1 MFTFRIRYFIL
12 AVLLFVIEILIA
24 VFLHD
29 GIIRAYV
36 GDFLVVIL
44 LYCFVRS
51 FAKLS
56 IMETAVGVLLLA
68 YIIETLQ
75 YFNLLALLH
84 LEGSTVA
91 NVILGN
97 QFEWIDIIA
106 YTLGIIVVIVVEK
119 LTHGLN
125 ISPSD
130 PGRSD
135 GGQFNLNNK

>member
-1 MFTFRIRYFIL
+1 MLTFRIRYFLL
-12 AVLLFVIEILIA
+12 AVFLFLVEILIA

-29 GIIRAYV
+29 GIVRAYV

-44 LYCFVRS
+44 LHCFVRS

-56 IMETAVGVLLLA
+56 VLETAIGVLLLS

-84 LEGSTVA
+84 WEGSTIA

-97 QFEWIDIIA
+97 RFEWIDLIA
-106 YTLGIIVVIVVEK
+106 YTLGIALVLAVEK
-119 LTHGLN
+119 ITH
-125 ISPSD
+125 PSHTI
-130 PGRSD
+130 
-135 GGQFNLNNK
+135 QKKTI